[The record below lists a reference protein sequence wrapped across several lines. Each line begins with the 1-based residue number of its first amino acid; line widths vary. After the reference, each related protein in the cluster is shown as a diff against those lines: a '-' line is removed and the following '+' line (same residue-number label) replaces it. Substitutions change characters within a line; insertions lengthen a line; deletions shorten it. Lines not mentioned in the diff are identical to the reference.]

1 MDPESQIASRP
12 GTSLDR
18 AVNTPPV
25 PTEGTGQGASC
36 PAAAHLLAR
45 HPRLTVVTTSR
56 EPDSRPGGDTAPPP
70 RQVAG
75 RPEEADDARPSAS
88 SPAQASPDQA
98 DQAAPA
104 PDAPAQASTPTDPG
118 PGSSVSGSQQ
128 APGPGTAPDTA
139 SASADPAPDQSG
151 RTTSPPGTSTQPPQE
166 SPSPES
172 DSSTPAPRTD
182 ASPDQAD
189 QAAPA
194 SDASAPDAPGAPAQ
208 PHPDQIS
215 PDQAPDPDRAP
226 SDRPDRS
233 DKTPTDPTP
242 DSPTDTLPDQ
252 VDEEHTAPA
261 PAPDASSQPDPAP
274 DAPDAQAPTA
284 PGTPTWAA
292 LAPAPPPPTQAE
304 ATASSV
310 LTAQATAL
318 LDPQQASAQD
328 DQKAQAPR
336 SEDLLRRL
344 LGLDPLGWTLP
355 VAVRVSGWVA
365 TALVT
370 LVAAVTRLVGLGHP
384 STLVFDEIYYAK
396 DAWSLSHVGY
406 ETSWR
411 EGADAAF
418 ARGDTSLMTTN
429 PSYVVHPQLGKWL
442 ISLGMD
448 ITGPGHAAG
457 WRLMP
462 AVAGIATV
470 FLLARLTM
478 RLTRS
483 PLLAGLAGLLL
494 AIDGVGIT
502 ESRIALL
509 DVFIGF
515 FATLSLY
522 CLVRDRQS
530 SRARLARDLAG
541 TPAGTTPT
549 RLHLRPW
556 LLATGVALGL
566 TCSIKWSGLY
576 LTMVVGIIVV
586 AWDVLAMY
594 RTKVPYWFAWGILVR
609 GGGDFLRTVPVALA
623 VYVAGWWS
631 WFTHP
636 RAYKHGWAAAIRATG
651 ERVPRDWLPDPLN
664 DLLEYHYQAYEFH
677 THLHDPHPYMS
688 KPSAWLLQLRP
699 TSFHWLDKKADLPG
713 ATCSSGD
720 CVQAITSLGNV
731 AVWWSAF
738 IALVTLLVVLAGI
751 RRDWRAWVPLA
762 GYLGLYVPW
771 FLYWERTIF
780 QFYTV
785 AFEPMVILALT
796 LMLGQVAGLLTPTP
810 GSAAECAETAA
821 LRAGRIGPGIGAPRG
836 PLALFLGFG
845 LTSPRRRWRRFLE
858 RLTTS
863 RRAQVL
869 TYVTGVP
876 SWRLRREGV
885 VLTAVVVVLAVACAL
900 AWWPI
905 WTAHTVDRSFWYW
918 HMWLPSWI

>member
-1 MDPESQIASRP
+1 M
-12 GTSLDR
+12 
-18 AVNTPPV
+18 NTPPV
-25 PTEGTGQGASC
+25 PTKGTGQGASC

-104 PDAPAQASTPTDPG
+104 PDAPAQASTPTDPT

-128 APGPGTAPDTA
+128 VPSPGTAPDTA

-274 DAPDAQAPTA
+274 DAPDAPAQASTHTDPTPTA

-457 WRLMP
+457 WRLIP

-785 AFEPMVILALT
+785 AFEPMVVLALT

>member
-1 MDPESQIASRP
+1 MNA
-12 GTSLDR
+12 
-18 AVNTPPV
+18 PPV
-25 PTEGTGQGASC
+25 PTKGTGQGASC
-36 PAAAHLLAR
+36 PVAAHLLAR

-104 PDAPAQASTPTDPG
+104 PDAPAQASTPTDPT

-172 DSSTPAPRTD
+172 DSSTPTPRTD

-194 SDASAPDAPGAPAQ
+194 PDASAPDAPGAPAQ

-226 SDRPDRS
+226 SDRPNRS

-304 ATASSV
+304 ATTSSV

-457 WRLMP
+457 WRLIP

-530 SRARLARDLAG
+530 SRAQLARDLAG

-664 DLLEYHYQAYEFH
+664 DLLEYHHQAYEFH

-738 IALVTLLVVLAGI
+738 IALATLLVVLAGI

-785 AFEPMVILALT
+785 AFEPMVVLALT

>member
-1 MDPESQIASRP
+1 M
-12 GTSLDR
+12 
-18 AVNTPPV
+18 
-25 PTEGTGQGASC
+25 
-36 PAAAHLLAR
+36 
-45 HPRLTVVTTSR
+45 TTSR

-88 SPAQASPDQA
+88 SPAQASPDRA

-104 PDAPAQASTPTDPG
+104 PDAP
-118 PGSSVSGSQQ
+118 V
-128 APGPGTAPDTA
+128 
-139 SASADPAPDQSG
+139 PA
-151 RTTSPPGTSTQPPQE
+151 
-166 SPSPES
+166 
-172 DSSTPAPRTD
+172 
-182 ASPDQAD
+182 
-189 QAAPA
+189 
-194 SDASAPDAPGAPAQ
+194 APGASAQ
-208 PHPDQIS
+208 PHPDQ
-215 PDQAPDPDRAP
+215 AP
-226 SDRPDRS
+226 SDRPDQS
-233 DKTPTDPTP
+233 DETPTDASPNQADQAASAP
-242 DSPTDTLPDQ
+242 DTSAPDT
-252 VDEEHTAPA
+252 
-261 PAPDASSQPDPAP
+261 PDASSQPNLTP

-284 PGTPTWAA
+284 PDTPTWAA

-457 WRLMP
+457 WRLIP

-594 RTKVPYWFAWGILVR
+594 RTKVPYWFAWGLLVR
-609 GGGDFLRTVPVALA
+609 GSSDFLRTVPVALA

-664 DLLEYHYQAYEFH
+664 DLLEYHYQAYRFH
-677 THLHDPHPYMS
+677 INLHDPHPYMS

-785 AFEPMVILALT
+785 AFEPMVVLALT

-810 GSAAECAETAA
+810 GGAAECAETAA

>member
-1 MDPESQIASRP
+1 M
-12 GTSLDR
+12 
-18 AVNTPPV
+18 NTPPV

-56 EPDSRPGGDTAPPP
+56 EPDSRPGGDTASPP

-104 PDAPAQASTPTDPG
+104 PDAPAPASTPTDPA
-118 PGSSVSGSQQ
+118 PDSSVSGSQQ

-151 RTTSPPGTSTQPPQE
+151 RTTSPPDTSTRPPQE

-182 ASPDQAD
+182 TSPDQAD

-194 SDASAPDAPGAPAQ
+194 PDAPASAAPDASAQ
-208 PHPDQIS
+208 PHPDQ
-215 PDQAPDPDRAP
+215 AP
-226 SDRPDRS
+226 SDRPDQS
-233 DKTPTDPTP
+233 DETPTDA
-242 DSPTDTLPDQ
+242 SPNQADQ
-252 VDEEHTAPA
+252 AA
-261 PAPDASSQPDPAP
+261 SAPDALDT
-274 DAPDAQAPTA
+274 PTA
-284 PGTPTWAA
+284 PDTPTWAA

-310 LTAQATAL
+310 LTAQAAAL

-457 WRLMP
+457 WRLIP

-576 LTMVVGIIVV
+576 LTMVVGIIAV

-664 DLLEYHYQAYEFH
+664 DLLEYHHQAYEFH

-785 AFEPMVILALT
+785 AFEPMVVLALT

>member
-1 MDPESQIASRP
+1 M
-12 GTSLDR
+12 
-18 AVNTPPV
+18 NTPPV

-104 PDAPAQASTPTDPG
+104 PDAPAQASTPTDPT

-310 LTAQATAL
+310 LTAQAAAL
-318 LDPQQASAQD
+318 LGSQQASAQD
-328 DQKAQAPR
+328 DQKARGPR
-336 SEDLLRRL
+336 SEDFLRRL

-576 LTMVVGIIVV
+576 LTMVVGIIAV

-731 AVWWSAF
+731 TVWWSAF

-785 AFEPMVILALT
+785 AFEPMVVLTLT

-810 GSAAECAETAA
+810 GGAAECAETAA

-876 SWRLRREGV
+876 SWRLRREGM

>member
-1 MDPESQIASRP
+1 M
-12 GTSLDR
+12 
-18 AVNTPPV
+18 NTPPV

-104 PDAPAQASTPTDPG
+104 PDPG

-128 APGPGTAPDTA
+128 APGPGTAPNTA

-172 DSSTPAPRTD
+172 DFSTPAPRTD

-194 SDASAPDAPGAPAQ
+194 SDAPAQ
-208 PHPDQIS
+208 ASTH
-215 PDQAPDPDRAP
+215 
-226 SDRPDRS
+226 
-233 DKTPTDPTP
+233 TDPTP
-242 DSPTDTLPDQ
+242 GSSVSGSQQTPSPGTT
-252 VDEEHTAPA
+252 PA
-261 PAPDASSQPDPAP
+261 PAPDASSQPDPTP
-274 DAPDAQAPTA
+274 DALDTPTA
-284 PGTPTWAA
+284 PDTPTWAA

-457 WRLMP
+457 WRLIP

-785 AFEPMVILALT
+785 AFEPMVVLALT

>member
-1 MDPESQIASRP
+1 M
-12 GTSLDR
+12 
-18 AVNTPPV
+18 
-25 PTEGTGQGASC
+25 
-36 PAAAHLLAR
+36 
-45 HPRLTVVTTSR
+45 
-56 EPDSRPGGDTAPPP
+56 
-70 RQVAG
+70 AG

-98 DQAAPA
+98 DQAALVPDAPVPA
-104 PDAPAQASTPTDPG
+104 PNAPVPAAPGASAQPHPDQAPSDRPAQSNETPTDASPDRVSTDALPDQVDEEHTTPAPDTPDAPAQASTPTDPG

-304 ATASSV
+304 ATTSSV

-530 SRARLARDLAG
+530 SRAQLARDLAG

-664 DLLEYHYQAYEFH
+664 DLLEYHHQAYEFH

-785 AFEPMVILALT
+785 AFEPMVVLTLT

-858 RLTTS
+858 QLTTS

>member
-1 MDPESQIASRP
+1 M
-12 GTSLDR
+12 
-18 AVNTPPV
+18 
-25 PTEGTGQGASC
+25 
-36 PAAAHLLAR
+36 
-45 HPRLTVVTTSR
+45 TTSR
-56 EPDSRPGGDTAPPP
+56 EPDSRPGGDTASPP

-104 PDAPAQASTPTDPG
+104 PDAPAQASTHTDPT

-194 SDASAPDAPGAPAQ
+194 PDASAPDAPGAPAQ

-242 DSPTDTLPDQ
+242 DSPTDTVPDQ

-304 ATASSV
+304 ATTSSV

-576 LTMVVGIIVV
+576 LTMVVGIIAV

-594 RTKVPYWFAWGILVR
+594 RTKVPYWFAWGLLVR

-664 DLLEYHYQAYEFH
+664 DLLEYHYQAYRFH
-677 THLHDPHPYMS
+677 INLHDPHPYMS

-785 AFEPMVILALT
+785 AFEPMVVLALT

>member
-1 MDPESQIASRP
+1 M
-12 GTSLDR
+12 
-18 AVNTPPV
+18 NTPPV
-25 PTEGTGQGASC
+25 PTKGTGQGASC

-56 EPDSRPGGDTAPPP
+56 EPDSRPGGDTASPP

-104 PDAPAQASTPTDPG
+104 PDAPAQASTPTDPA

-128 APGPGTAPDTA
+128 APSPGTAPDTA

-194 SDASAPDAPGAPAQ
+194 PDAPGAPTQ
-208 PHPDQIS
+208 PHPDQVS
-215 PDQAPDPDRAP
+215 PDQASDPDRAP

-233 DKTPTDPTP
+233 DKTPTDSAP
-242 DSPTDTLPDQ
+242 DSPTGTVPDQ
-252 VDEEHTAPA
+252 VDEEHAAPA
-261 PAPDASSQPDPAP
+261 PAPDASSQPDPAL
-274 DAPDAQAPTA
+274 DTPTA
-284 PGTPTWAA
+284 PDTPTWAA

-457 WRLMP
+457 WRLIP

-785 AFEPMVILALT
+785 AFEPMVVLALT

>member
-1 MDPESQIASRP
+1 M
-12 GTSLDR
+12 
-18 AVNTPPV
+18 
-25 PTEGTGQGASC
+25 
-36 PAAAHLLAR
+36 
-45 HPRLTVVTTSR
+45 
-56 EPDSRPGGDTAPPP
+56 
-70 RQVAG
+70 
-75 RPEEADDARPSAS
+75 
-88 SPAQASPDQA
+88 
-98 DQAAPA
+98 
-104 PDAPAQASTPTDPG
+104 
-118 PGSSVSGSQQ
+118 
-128 APGPGTAPDTA
+128 
-139 SASADPAPDQSG
+139 
-151 RTTSPPGTSTQPPQE
+151 
-166 SPSPES
+166 
-172 DSSTPAPRTD
+172 
-182 ASPDQAD
+182 
-189 QAAPA
+189 
-194 SDASAPDAPGAPAQ
+194 
-208 PHPDQIS
+208 
-215 PDQAPDPDRAP
+215 
-226 SDRPDRS
+226 
-233 DKTPTDPTP
+233 
-242 DSPTDTLPDQ
+242 
-252 VDEEHTAPA
+252 
-261 PAPDASSQPDPAP
+261 
-274 DAPDAQAPTA
+274 
-284 PGTPTWAA
+284 
-292 LAPAPPPPTQAE
+292 
-304 ATASSV
+304 
-310 LTAQATAL
+310 
-318 LDPQQASAQD
+318 
-328 DQKAQAPR
+328 
-336 SEDLLRRL
+336 
-344 LGLDPLGWTLP
+344 
-355 VAVRVSGWVA
+355 
-365 TALVT
+365 
-370 LVAAVTRLVGLGHP
+370 
-384 STLVFDEIYYAK
+384 
-396 DAWSLSHVGY
+396 
-406 ETSWR
+406 
-411 EGADAAF
+411 
-418 ARGDTSLMTTN
+418 
-429 PSYVVHPQLGKWL
+429 
-442 ISLGMD
+442 
-448 ITGPGHAAG
+448 
-457 WRLMP
+457 
-462 AVAGIATV
+462 
-470 FLLARLTM
+470 
-478 RLTRS
+478 
-483 PLLAGLAGLLL
+483 
-494 AIDGVGIT
+494 
-502 ESRIALL
+502 
-509 DVFIGF
+509 
-515 FATLSLY
+515 
-522 CLVRDRQS
+522 RDRQS

-576 LTMVVGIIVV
+576 LTMVVGIIAV

-594 RTKVPYWFAWGILVR
+594 RTKVPYWFAWGLLVR

-631 WFTHP
+631 WFTHT

-785 AFEPMVILALT
+785 AFEPMVVLALT

>member
-1 MDPESQIASRP
+1 MNA
-12 GTSLDR
+12 
-18 AVNTPPV
+18 PPV
-25 PTEGTGQGASC
+25 PAEGTGQGASC
-36 PAAAHLLAR
+36 PAAARGLAR

-56 EPDSRPGGDTAPPP
+56 EPDSRPGGDTASPP

-98 DQAAPA
+98 DQAALV
-104 PDAPAQASTPTDPG
+104 PDAP
-118 PGSSVSGSQQ
+118 V
-128 APGPGTAPDTA
+128 
-139 SASADPAPDQSG
+139 PAPNA
-151 RTTSPPGTSTQPPQE
+151 PV
-166 SPSPES
+166 
-172 DSSTPAPRTD
+172 PA
-182 ASPDQAD
+182 
-189 QAAPA
+189 
-194 SDASAPDAPGAPAQ
+194 APGASAQ
-208 PHPDQIS
+208 PHPDQ
-215 PDQAPDPDRAP
+215 AP

-233 DKTPTDPTP
+233 DKTPTDSAS
-242 DSPTDTLPDQ
+242 DSPTGTLPDQ
-252 VDEEHTAPA
+252 VDEEHAAPA
-261 PAPDASSQPDPAP
+261 QAPDASSQPDPAP
-274 DAPDAQAPTA
+274 GAPAQPHPDQDAPASGAPD
-284 PGTPTWAA
+284 TPTWAA

-457 WRLMP
+457 WRLIP

-785 AFEPMVILALT
+785 AFEPMVVLALT